1 MAQTN
6 AVAVRNE
13 TSALKA
19 ISEEMDRRRAMLE
32 DSAASLIDPQRI
44 KGVVLSVFSRRPEL
58 WECDPISVARA
69 VVEAAQLGLE
79 PTGAIG
85 GAHLVP
91 YNNSKTG
98 RKEAQLIIDYRGLVQ
113 LARRSGEVAKVTAR
127 VVRKL
132 DEFDVQEG
140 TDDRIHHRPYL
151 GADDPGPYTHFYAVI
166 TYRDGTTQFDWDT
179 DAWVQSIRK
188 RSKSSDRGPWVTD
201 YVEMGKKSILRRLMK
216 MAPLTVEAKR
226 AIELD
231 EAEEFGALGGGAPKP
246 VSRSLAAVRERLGVV
261 PTSAAPEPPQAVSDG
276 QATDDDPEGFMAL
289 MDQVPE

>member
-13 TSALKA
+13 TAALQA
-19 ISEEMDRRRAMLE
+19 ISNEMDRRRAMLE

-91 YNNSKTG
+91 YNNGKTG

-127 VVRKL
+127 VVRER

-140 TDDRIHHRPYL
+140 TDDRIVHRPYI
-151 GADDPGPYTHFYAVI
+151 GQEDPGRYTHFYAVI

-188 RSKSSDRGPWVTD
+188 RSKSADRGPWVTD
-201 YVEMGKKSILRRLMK
+201 YVEMGKKSILRRAMK

-231 EAEEFGALGGGAPKP
+231 ESEEFGPMSPPKP
-246 VSRSLAAVRERLGVV
+246 VSRSLTAVRERLGITSVASTTDPEEGADV
-261 PTSAAPEPPQAVSDG
+261 PSSPASG
-276 QATDDDPEGFMAL
+276 DDDPDGFSAL
-289 MDQVPE
+289 LDPK

>member
-1 MAQTN
+1 MTN

-13 TSALKA
+13 SAALKA
-19 ISEEMDRRRAMLE
+19 ISDEMDRRRSMLE
-32 DSAASLIDPQRI
+32 DSAASLIDPNRI

-98 RKEAQLIIDYRGLVQ
+98 RKEAQLIIDYRGMVQ
-113 LARRSGEVAKVTAR
+113 MARRSGEVAKVTAR
-127 VVRKL
+127 VVRER
-132 DEFDVQEG
+132 DEFDVREG
-140 TDDRIHHRPYL
+140 TDDSIFHHPYL
-151 GADDPGPYTHFYAVI
+151 GTEDPGKYTHFYAVI
-166 TYRDGTTQFDWDT
+166 TYRNGTTQFDWDT

-216 MAPLTVEAKR
+216 MAPLTVEARR

-231 EAEEFGALGGGAPKP
+231 EESERDTPAVAPRP
-246 VSRSLAAVRERLGVV
+246 VTRSLATVREKLGITAV
-261 PTSAAPEPPQAVSDG
+261 SADPEPTGDVPAPD
-276 QATDDDPEGFMAL
+276 EGEDFGMVFDAA
-289 MDQVPE
+289 DAKA